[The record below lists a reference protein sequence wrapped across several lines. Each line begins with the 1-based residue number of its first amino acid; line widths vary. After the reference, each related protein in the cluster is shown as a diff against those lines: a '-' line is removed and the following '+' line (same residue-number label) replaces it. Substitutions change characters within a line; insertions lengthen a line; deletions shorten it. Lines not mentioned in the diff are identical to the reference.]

1 MGRRVGVL
9 PEVVGVLEAVPRVT
23 TFQKVDERVEVD
35 GAAAAADGGGGGGG
49 ALRMYL
55 EEEEEEALHLTAA
68 AEAATSPN

>member
-35 GAAAAADGGGGGGG
+35 GTAAAADGGGGG

>member
-35 GAAAAADGGGGGGG
+35 GAAAAADGGGGG